1 MPVITKLRMLLWN
14 LSLTKHLEVRRIRKF
29 QVSIQIFSGY
39 WPWHSYDY
47 ILLNEPFLSDPSS
60 SGVDGSI
67 YSLAEEP
74 SEGQLDIQP
83 RSQTMDNLAIS
94 VLSDN
99 NQTQYCKTNSFDRF
113 PFSSRQPQ
121 FNPNLDTG
129 TNKTPTTTN
138 QKSSPQLYYASK
150 NILKSKPS
158 LSNPNVLFCSPDDM
172 TRSIIYWSRDVIEI
186 NL

>member
-1 MPVITKLRMLLWN
+1 MKFRMLLWN

-83 RSQTMDNLAIS
+83 RSQTMDNLARS

-99 NQTQYCKTNSFDRF
+99 NLAQYQMTSSFDRF
-113 PFSSRQPQ
+113 PFSSRPPQ
-121 FNPNLDTG
+121 FNQ
-129 TNKTPTTTN
+129 TTITETN
-138 QKSSPQLYYASK
+138 QSIVATNSTISPKLYRMTGK
-150 NILKSKPS
+150 VILKSKPS
-158 LSNPNVLFCSPDDM
+158 LSNQNVLLCSPDDM
-172 TRSIIYWSRDVIEI
+172 TRSVNYW
-186 NL
+186 